1 MSIDIAFRGYL
12 GQAPT
17 LRFTSGG
24 NPVAEF
30 RVGVNRRTQRDGE
43 WIDAPTT
50 WLTVTAFGQLAENA
64 AESLDKGDP
73 VSVRGELITEA
84 WKAKADEEPRTA
96 LKVLAEEITVPLNSH
111 TVTGVRRAKR
121 KPAPNDQ

>member
-1 MSIDIAFRGYL
+1 MSIAIAFRGYL
-12 GQAPT
+12 GQPPT

-43 WIDAPTT
+43 WVDAPTT

-64 AESLDKGDP
+64 AESLGKGDP

-84 WKAKADEEPRTA
+84 WTTRPDAEPR
-96 LKVLAEEITVPLNSH
+96 LSQKVLAEEITVPLNSH
-111 TVTGVRRAKR
+111 TVAGVRRRRPQAS
-121 KPAPNDQ
+121 AGE

>member
-12 GQAPT
+12 GQPPT
-17 LRFTSGG
+17 LRFTSAG

-30 RVGVNRRTQRDGE
+30 RVGINRRTQRDGE

-64 AESLDKGDP
+64 AESLAKGDP
-73 VSVRGELITEA
+73 VAVRGELITET
-84 WKAKADEEPRTA
+84 WNSKTDDETRTA
-96 LKVLAEEITVPLNSH
+96 QKVLAAEITVPLNSH
-111 TVTGVRRAKR
+111 TISGVRRTR
-121 KPAPNDQ
+121 KPAGE

>member
-12 GQAPT
+12 GQPPT
-17 LRFTSGG
+17 LRFTTTG

-30 RVGVNRRTQRDGE
+30 RVGINRRTQRDGE
-43 WIDAPTT
+43 WVDAPTT

-73 VSVRGELITEA
+73 VAVKGELITEA
-84 WKAKADEEPRTA
+84 WTSKTDDEIRTA
-96 LKVLAEEITVPLNSH
+96 QKVLASEITIPLNSH
-111 TVTGVRRAKR
+111 TVNGVRRTR
-121 KPAPNDQ
+121 KPSSQE